1 LEKKGSYKDQL
12 QKHFKEINQKI
23 NEIQFKTKEESFDKS
38 AYRLVFR
45 KILDGYDP

>member
-1 LEKKGSYKDQL
+1 MEKKGSSKDHL
-12 QKHFKEINQKI
+12 QKHFKEINKKV
-23 NEIQFKTKEESFDKS
+23 NEIQFKTKEESFDKR